1 MFYDSDNTVEL
12 DINELTD
19 VINQSVKEALG
30 KYLK

>member
-1 MFYDSDNTVEL
+1 MTDETVEL